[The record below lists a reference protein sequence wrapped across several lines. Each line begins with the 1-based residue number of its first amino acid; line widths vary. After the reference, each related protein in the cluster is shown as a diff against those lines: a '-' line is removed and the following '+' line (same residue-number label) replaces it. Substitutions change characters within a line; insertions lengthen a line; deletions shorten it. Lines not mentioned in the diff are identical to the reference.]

1 MLQSRV
7 NVGSIVDKAN
17 LMQQS
22 SCGKEESY
30 SISELERKSNR
41 LCIGHCSADI
51 RGKQQITVT
60 LSSGDGLR
68 VS

>member
-51 RGKQQITVT
+51 YIV
-60 LSSGDGLR
+60 
-68 VS
+68 VSTPNISEKVRMSI